1 MSTTKTLSKTVA
13 DKIEKQII
21 CGNWEVGSQIPTEP
35 ELMAKLNVSRITVR
49 EAIKSLVSKGILEIH
64 RGRGTF
70 VSVMPGL
77 SDDPLGLKFIQDENI
92 NSYLFEARQTFE
104 PAVNCLA
111 ALRADEDEI
120 ELLGQLAESIDALD
134 TQLNGAQTPP
144 EVIQAISTKDIAFHT
159 LLCKMSKNP
168 IFERVLPIIIKSVRT
183 SYDLFIPRISNGPR
197 VSTHQRIYQAIR
209 DRDPDLAYDLT
220 VQHLENSQAGFADA
234 QERSAR

>member
-1 MSTTKTLSKTVA
+1 MSTTKTLSRTVS

-21 CGNWEVGSQIPTEP
+21 CGNWAVGSQIPTEQ
-35 ELMAKLNVSRITVR
+35 ELMAKFDVSRITVR

-77 SDDPLGLKFIQDENI
+77 SDDPLGLKFIHDENI

-104 PAVNCLA
+104 PAVNRLA
-111 ALRADEDEI
+111 ALRADEEEI

-134 TQLNGAQTPP
+134 TQLNGADTPP
-144 EVIQAISTKDIAFHT
+144 EVIQALSAKDIAFHT

-183 SYDLFIPRISNGPR
+183 SYDLLIPRISSGPR
-197 VSTHQRIYQAIR
+197 ISTHQRIYQAIKSR
-209 DRDPDLAYDLT
+209 DADLAYELT
-220 VQHLENSQAGFADA
+220 IQHMENSKEGFEDA
-234 QERSAR
+234 LERSER